1 MRITKGL
8 VNFLCGERNLVWLAC
23 QGGDKRYL
31 PRKKITD
38 TKVNLKSS
46 RSTLLKLWKLKL

>member
-8 VNFLCGERNLVWLAC
+8 VNFLCGERNLVWLAY